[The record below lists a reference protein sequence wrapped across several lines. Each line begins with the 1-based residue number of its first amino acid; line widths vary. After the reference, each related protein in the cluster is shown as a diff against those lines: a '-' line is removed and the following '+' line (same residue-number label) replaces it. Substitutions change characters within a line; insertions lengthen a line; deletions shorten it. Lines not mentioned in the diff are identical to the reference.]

1 MARSNTYP
9 SGIRKRGEGNWEYR
23 HTWNTREL
31 AKVHER
37 FGAKLSHLPASF
49 WKPGQ
54 KVEAYAPTIRDI
66 KRAREVIRAQIS
78 LGQYVPRRVEV
89 ELAKLEQ
96 AQKEAEAKADSVLFK
111 DVAEEFFTFLTD
123 HGVRYGSVRTYRSH
137 FNQAMEPLHDEP
149 IVSITADD
157 LEAWFEEIRDRKG
170 DGYAYRVYRTV
181 KMIFAYALGHD
192 RRQHRTFKPY
202 ITVDPCTL
210 YAGKKPEVE
219 KKYALLTAKQV
230 TALASHMPPHRAI
243 AVWLGA
249 VGGLRFSE
257 VLGLQRQHVEVR
269 DGIAWVKVEQQLVRA
284 TKGPA
289 HLASPKTKAGHRF
302 IALPSWEGM
311 DPAPLI
317 ELWLKTHV
325 ADSPHAHVV
334 PLRSGHPAGV
344 SHTQLGKNFKDARE
358 RAEADGVNMQGATFH
373 DLRHT
378 ALTNYGKQ
386 PGVGL
391 GDLMAFSGHTE
402 AKAVSI
408 YQQSSELAME
418 RIARASKQ

>member
-1 MARSNTYP
+1 MPKVGKYP
-9 SGIRKRGEGNWEYR
+9 SGVRKRADGRWDYR
-23 HTWNTREL
+23 HSWT
-31 AKVHER
+31 AHEMALVYER
-37 FGAKLSHLPASF
+37 YGDQLEHLPAEF

-54 KVEAYAPTIRDI
+54 RVEANAPTLRDI
-66 KRAREVIRAQIS
+66 KRAREVIRGGIAQ
-78 LGQYVPRRVEV
+78 GQYVPRRVKA

-96 AQKEAEAKADSVLFK
+96 AQAEAEAKAKTVLFK

-137 FNQAMEPLHDEP
+137 FNRAMEPLHDEP

-157 LEAWFEEIRDRKG
+157 LETWFEGLREHKG
-170 DGYAYRVYRTV
+170 EGYAYRVYRTL
-181 KMIFAYALGHD
+181 KLIFVYALGHD

-210 YAGKKPEVE
+210 YAGAKPDVQ
-219 KKYALLTAKQV
+219 KKYVLLTAKQV

-325 ADSPHAHVV
+325 ADSPHAHIV

-344 SHTQLGKNFKDARE
+344 SHTQLGKDIKDARE
-358 RAEADGVNMQGATFH
+358 RADADGVSMQGATFH

-391 GDLMAFSGHTE
+391 GDLMAFSGHTD